1 MKNKDDICKCKSPEY
16 RYRVMNEYS
25 AYPTCVYCS
34 KRIVKPIDFS
44 LKTKIRKILIDG
56 LVLPVKRLKET
67 HPDYDF
73 TEKGRTTLIDNVVNN
88 LFNLMIGKKK

>member
-1 MKNKDDICKCKSPEY
+1 M
-16 RYRVMNEYS
+16 
-25 AYPTCVYCS
+25 T
-34 KRIVKPIDFS
+34 

-73 TEKGRTTLIDNVVNN
+73 TDKGRTTLIDNVTDE
-88 LFNLMIGKKK
+88 LFNLMIGRKK

>member
-1 MKNKDDICKCKSPEY
+1 
-16 RYRVMNEYS
+16 MN
-25 AYPTCVYCS
+25 
-34 KRIVKPIDFS
+34 
-44 LKTKIRKILIDG
+44 LKTKIRKILVNG

-73 TEKGRTTLIDNVVNN
+73 TEKGRTTLIDNVTDE

>member
-1 MKNKDDICKCKSPEY
+1 M
-16 RYRVMNEYS
+16 
-25 AYPTCVYCS
+25 T
-34 KRIVKPIDFS
+34 

-73 TEKGRTTLIDNVVNN
+73 TDKGRTTLIDNVVDD
-88 LFNLMIGKKK
+88 LFDLMIGKKK